1 VAPGEL
7 SVADE
12 VSRGIPAQ
20 ELTGRWKDGPEFLK
34 LAEEQWPKETW
45 PTTDQTNEDQ
55 AERRKPRTVLHVANR
70 DQVEVIV
77 CKKFSS
83 WRKLLRITAYVRR
96 FVQNLQA
103 LRKMRRMKDTPDIII
118 QLGLGPLYMKK
129 SEAYWTVGRVI
140 NVYPGEYET

>member
-1 VAPGEL
+1 M
-7 SVADE
+7 
-12 VSRGIPAQ
+12 
-20 ELTGRWKDGPEFLK
+20 
-34 LAEEQWPKETW
+34 
-45 PTTDQTNEDQ
+45 
-55 AERRKPRTVLHVANR
+55 
-70 DQVEVIV
+70 EVIV